1 MDEFMTIYY
10 RKANGEIK
18 SIMSGSCDM
27 NVFGDEKED
36 YMLIWDYIVIEYDE
50 YVRFN
55 WKQFKVNLETKS
67 LVYIAPSSVV
77 KYETVYE

>member
-36 YMLIWDYIVIEYDE
+36 YILIWDYIVVPYDE

-55 WKQFKVNLETKS
+55 WKQFKVNLENKS
-67 LVYIAPSSVV
+67 LVYVAPSSVV